1 MTWFASRMS
10 RSRGD
15 LPDALDLATLV
26 RLVDTGQLHPE
37 LGSVSGYD
45 WRHTDNG

>member
-1 MTWFASRMS
+1 MS

-15 LPDALDLATLV
+15 VPDALDLATLV
-26 RLVDTGQLHPE
+26 RLIDTGRLHPE
-37 LGSVSGYD
+37 LGSAYD